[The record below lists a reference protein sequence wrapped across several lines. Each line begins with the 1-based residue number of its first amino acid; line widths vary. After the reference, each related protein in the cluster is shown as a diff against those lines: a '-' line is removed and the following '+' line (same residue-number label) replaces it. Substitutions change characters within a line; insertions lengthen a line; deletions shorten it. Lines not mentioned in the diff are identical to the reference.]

1 MEASMEPAQSKKN
14 EGIKRL
20 VQKGREAFHI
30 SENLNHYSE
39 ADYKIAEKKY
49 IKLCVIQRRC

>member
-1 MEASMEPAQSKKN
+1 MEPAQSKKT

-30 SENLNHYSE
+30 TENLNHYSE
-39 ADYKIAEKKY
+39 EDYKIAEKKY
-49 IKLCVIQRRC
+49 IKLCVMQRRC

>member
-1 MEASMEPAQSKKN
+1 MEPAQSKKT

-30 SENLNHYSE
+30 TENLNHYSE
-39 ADYKIAEKKY
+39 EDYKIAEKKY
-49 IKLCVIQRRC
+49 IKLCVMQRHC